1 MTAGADRVSD
11 EQRARIAERIRAA
24 RVRSR
29 DGTSDTVPRHPLAQ
43 GEPVASSAQERL
55 WLLDRL
61 LDDRSLYVMPVSLRI
76 DGLFD
81 AERFQR
87 AVTKV
92 VERHQVLRTVFVERD
107 GLPVPTVSEVTEA
120 PLRMTDLSKVP
131 ASEREE
137 QAKNAVRAAAQEP
150 FDLSKAPMI
159 RIDVIRQSA
168 QEHLLVLGIHHIAAD
183 GWSLPLLWAEI
194 AQVYEALRLGE
205 QPTFAETAP
214 QYSDFAHWQRAQL
227 VGDGMERQMSYW
239 RAQLENLKPLH
250 LPTDR
255 RRPRRW
261 SGHGDAVSFTVPA
274 ATTSELTEIGRSR
287 GATPFVT
294 LLAAFQALLARHAG
308 HEDITVGTPVAGRP
322 HAALESLIGLL
333 ANTLVLRTDVS
344 GDPTFEELVERTR
357 KTVVAAYSH
366 QDVPFEK
373 LVEDLRPERNLSQNP
388 LFQVMFQLNV
398 GQQDYQ
404 LPNATVTS
412 VAPET
417 HSSKFDLTFA
427 LSEQADGLSGQAIF
441 ATDLFNRETVEHL
454 VEHYQRL
461 LLSAASGPSRRLSE
475 LDMLGPQ
482 EEYAALSQRGE
493 RKQLPP
499 VEQCLH
505 HLILDQ
511 AEATPDAP
519 AVRCGNRTL
528 SYRELADRSARLAAW
543 LRQRGLRTGDLVGVH
558 LERSTDL
565 VVSLLAVM
573 RAGGA
578 YVPIDPS
585 FPRQRVNSLLSHCAI
600 RRLISRGTLLGE
612 TPVPAHVDVV
622 DLDRDA
628 AVIAEAVSDIPA
640 TGTPEQ
646 LAYVIYTSGSTGHPK
661 GVMVPHRGV
670 VNFAQ
675 DMKER
680 LSLGP
685 HDVVGA
691 LTTVSFDISVLEL
704 LVPLTAGSTVHVLA
718 REVAQDGQ
726 LLTEVVDSA
735 GITVLQATPTGWSV
749 LIETGWPG
757 ADVRVL
763 CGGETLPE
771 ALAVSL
777 RHRVS
782 ALWNVYGPTET
793 SIWSTAEELTDHGG
807 ASMAGAT
814 APVSIGRPLSR
825 TSAYV
830 LDSRTRPVPVG
841 ATGELYLAGS
851 GVAHGYLGQA
861 ALTAGRFVPDPFGEP
876 GTRMYRT
883 GDLVRRLMDDRLEF
897 VGRNDEQVKVGGHRI
912 ELGEIESCLRTHPDV
927 AQAAVCTHGSGTGRR
942 LVGYTVP
949 RNGID
954 PGQQALRDHVSQSLP
969 AYMVPTEWVSL
980 DRLPLTPNGKI
991 DRSALTQRP
1000 VPVAP
1005 SVDGKPGTEREERI
1019 AAVWAEVLGLKR
1031 IDVNDNFFTLGG
1043 DSRRAAQSVARLRA
1057 ELDLEI
1063 TVRSLFEAPTVAE
1076 FAAALENA
1084 EHAAVIPRRPGGDP
1098 APASYTQRRMWFL
1111 EQLRSGGYAYNVA
1124 PVLRLHGCLDEGA
1137 LRAALEDVV
1146 TRHDILRTRF
1156 LHADGALQQIVDDSA
1171 NPWLATM
1178 DLTSSADAVTDSAS
1192 WAAELAHQPFDLTE
1206 GPLLRARLLRLH
1218 SQEHVLALALH
1229 HSVVDGSSLPI
1240 LLRDLSGFYR
1250 ARLGHSGTEPPR
1262 LTRQFGDFAHWEL
1275 SRDAAAE
1282 DDLAFWKERLHS
1294 TSPTELP
1301 TDLPRPAE
1309 FTGRG
1314 QTLEFAI
1321 PDDVAA
1327 QVREVSKRQG
1337 TTVYVTLMAAFMTV
1351 VSRLSGRPDIVLGS
1365 PMAGQGRL
1373 YPELENVIGPFVNT
1387 VVLQGRVTDG
1397 LRFVDLLNQVR
1408 QEVIEA
1414 EAHHNVPFER
1424 LVEELRPERELSR
1437 HPLFQIMFA
1446 HGSDE
1451 LADLH
1456 LPGVR
1461 AEPFPVPEESAKFDL
1476 SMVVMEADQG
1486 MTGTVTYATDLY
1498 RRESM
1503 EHLVRLFLGSLTA
1516 AVADPGCDVARLPA
1530 PDAHDVARLTPTPAT
1545 DERRAYDLVRA
1556 QARRTPDATA
1566 VTCGSR
1572 SLSYAQLDARVNR
1585 LAGWLLAHGAGPQSP
1600 VGLLADRS
1608 VDTVVAL
1615 LAVLASGAPCVPL
1628 DSGAP
1633 VGRNALVLRE
1643 SAAEILL
1650 TDGRHA
1656 ALPGLPTF
1664 RSALLLDAA
1673 EEELGDHPDGPVR
1686 TTHRP
1691 DDAAYIT
1698 YTSGSTGAPKGV
1710 VSTHRGVA
1718 NYLEYLRTSHGLGP
1732 GDTVM
1737 QLAALS
1743 FDASVRDIV
1752 GPLVCGAH
1760 VVVSEESAARDPR
1773 SIRKEMSRRGVNVL
1787 LSVVPSLLTA
1797 LSAVSP
1803 DDKAREAGDLDVR
1816 LVLTSGEALTSD
1828 QVRRARTLGSDV
1840 VVVNQYGP
1848 TECTMTSTWYRIAA
1862 EEPVAGPLP
1871 IGRPIPGAACLVLD
1885 PQLQP
1890 LPTGA
1895 VGEVYLTGAGLARG
1909 YHGSPVLTAERF
1921 VANPHGPAG
1930 DLMFRT
1936 GDLARWNAQGQLV
1949 FHGRTDRQVKIRGV
1963 RVEPGEVEA
1972 ALCAGPG
1979 VRGAAVVARGAPGD
1993 ETELVAYVEAGGGPV
2008 DVGALRSRLGATLPP
2023 QLQPSR
2029 YVVLDALP
2037 RTPHGKVDHAAL
2049 PEPRREPGG
2058 EHVPP
2063 RDRLELQL
2071 TGIWEELLDRSPI
2084 GVREDFFHI
2093 GGHSLKAVEMIQ
2105 RVHAQTGVDVPLST
2119 VFIARTVE
2127 QLAEELARSGAQAER
2142 LLFEMNRSTSPSPPL
2157 FLVHP
2162 QSGGVSSYVTLVQ
2175 ELGDAR
2181 PVYGVEA
2188 VGYNSD
2194 TSPLTGIPEMA
2205 RRYVDA
2211 ITEIRPHGPYL
2222 LAGWSFGGNVA
2233 HEMAALLEA
2242 AGERVAFLGVIDARA
2257 FGEDGIDGWYAEAGE
2272 LDRVGILHGIDT
2284 EALRG
2289 EGDMEEAKE
2298 RLSHLL
2304 LSEHRVARHAD
2315 ARAIRRMVDV
2325 FTTNGR
2331 IADDY
2336 RTTRQIETDIYLF
2349 RTADLHPTLPNPQVR
2364 PRSWAR
2370 RTKGAVRTVTVPG
2383 NHHDVMEAPHVQ
2395 VLAQRLLEVLT

>member
-1 MTAGADRVSD
+1 MTAGADRASD
-11 EQRARIAERIRAA
+11 EQRARLTERIRAA
-24 RVRSR
+24 RVQSR
-29 DGTSDTVPRHPLAQ
+29 DGASDTVPRRPRAQ
-43 GEPVASSAQERL
+43 GELVASSAQERL

-61 LDDRSLYVMPVSLRI
+61 LDDRSLYVIPVILRI
-76 DGLFD
+76 DGFFD
-81 AERFQR
+81 AGLFQR
-87 AVTKV
+87 SVTKV

-107 GLPVPTVSEVTEA
+107 GLPVPVVSEMTEA
-120 PLRMTDLSKVP
+120 PLRMTDLSTVP
-131 ASEREE
+131 AAEREE
-137 QAKNAVRAAAQEP
+137 RAKDAVRAAAQEP
-150 FDLSKAPMI
+150 FDLSRAPMI
-159 RIDVIRQSA
+159 RIDSIRLSA

-205 QPTFAETAP
+205 LPAFAETAP
-214 QYSDFAHWQRAQL
+214 QYSDFAHWQREQL

-239 RAQLENLKPLH
+239 REQLENLRPLH

-274 ATTSELTEIGRSR
+274 TTTSELTEIGRSR
-287 GATPFVT
+287 GATLFVT

-308 HEDITVGTPVAGRP
+308 HEDITVGTPVAGRT
-322 HAALESLIGLL
+322 HAELESLIGLL

-404 LPNATVTS
+404 FPNATVTS
-412 VAPET
+412 VAPDI

-441 ATDLFNRETVEHL
+441 ATDLFNREMVEHL

-461 LLSAASGPSRRLSE
+461 LLSVTSGPSCRLSE

-482 EEYAALSQRGE
+482 QEYAALSQGGE
-493 RKQLPP
+493 RNQLAP
-499 VEQCLH
+499 VGECLH

-528 SYRELADRSARLAAW
+528 SYRELADRSARLAAR

-558 LERSTDL
+558 LERSADL

-585 FPRQRVNSLLSHCAI
+585 FPRQRVNSLLSNCAI
-600 RRLISRGTLLGE
+600 RQLVSRGALLGE
-612 TPVPAHVDVV
+612 TPVPAHVGVV

-628 AVIAEAVSDIPA
+628 AVIAKAVSDTPA

-726 LLTEVVDSA
+726 LLTDVVDSA

-763 CGGETLPE
+763 CGGEALPE
-771 ALAVSL
+771 PLAVSL
-777 RHRVS
+777 RRRVS
-782 ALWNVYGPTET
+782 VLWNVYGPTET
-793 SIWSTAEELTDHGG
+793 SIWSTAEEITDHTA
-807 ASMAGAT
+807 ASMAGST
-814 APVSIGRPLSR
+814 APVSIGKPLNR

-830 LDSRTRPVPVG
+830 LDGRMRSVPVG

-861 ALTAGRFVPDPFGEP
+861 ALTAARFVPDPFGEP

-912 ELGEIESCLRTHPDV
+912 ELGEIESCLRTHPNV
-927 AQAAVCTHGSGTGRR
+927 AQAAVRTHGSGTGRR

-969 AYMVPTEWVSL
+969 AYMVPTGWVSL
-980 DRLPLTPNGKI
+980 DRLPLTANGKI

-1000 VPVAP
+1000 APVAA
-1005 SVDGKPGTEREERI
+1005 STDGKPGTGEGRI
-1019 AAVWAEVLGLKR
+1019 AAVWAEVLGLER
-1031 IDVNDNFFTLGG
+1031 VDVNDNFFTLGG

-1084 EHAAVIPRRPGGDP
+1084 ERAAVIPPRQGGAP

-1111 EQLRSGGYAYNVA
+1111 EQLRSGGCAYNVA
-1124 PVLRLHGCLDEGA
+1124 PVLRLHGCLEEGA

-1146 TRHDILRTRF
+1146 ARHDILRTRF
-1156 LHADGALQQIVDDSA
+1156 VHTDGALQQIVDESA
-1171 NPWLATM
+1171 NPWLATV
-1178 DLTSSADAVTDSAS
+1178 DLTSSEDPVTDSAS
-1192 WAAELAHQPFDLTE
+1192 WAAELARQPFDLTE
-1206 GPLLRARLLRLH
+1206 GPLLRARLLRLRP
-1218 SQEHVLALALH
+1218 QEHVLALALH
-1229 HSVVDGSSLPI
+1229 HSVIDGSSLPV

-1262 LTRQFGDFAHWEL
+1262 LTRQFGDFAHWEV
-1275 SRDAAAE
+1275 SRDVAAE

-1314 QTLEFAI
+1314 RTLEFTI

-1373 YPELENVIGPFVNT
+1373 YPELENVIGPFVDT
-1387 VVLQGRVTDG
+1387 VVLRGQVTDG
-1397 LRFVDLLNQVR
+1397 LRFVDLLSQVR
-1408 QEVIEA
+1408 QEVVEA
-1414 EAHHNVPFER
+1414 EAHQNVSFER
-1424 LVEELRPERELSR
+1424 LVEQLRPDRELSR

-1446 HGSDE
+1446 HGTDE
-1451 LADLH
+1451 LTDLD

-1476 SMVVMEADQG
+1476 SVVVVESGHG
-1486 MTGTVTYATDLY
+1486 MTGTVTYAEDLY
-1498 RRESM
+1498 RHESA
-1503 EHLVRLFLGSLTA
+1503 EHLVRLFLGSLRAT
-1516 AVADPGCDVARLPA
+1516 VADPWCQVARLPA
-1530 PDAHDVARLTPTPAT
+1530 PDVHDVARLTPAT
-1545 DERRAYDLVRA
+1545 AADERRTYDLVRA
-1556 QARRTPDATA
+1556 QALRTPEATA

-1572 SLSYAQLDARVNR
+1572 SLTYAQLDSKVNR
-1585 LAGWLLAHGAGPQSP
+1585 LVRWLLDHGARPRRP

-1643 SAAEILL
+1643 SAAEVLL
-1650 TDGRHA
+1650 TDRRHA
-1656 ALPGLPTF
+1656 ATPSLPTF
-1664 RSALLLDAA
+1664 RSTLLLDIG
-1673 EEELGDHPDGPVR
+1673 EEELGDYPDSPIH

-1698 YTSGSTGAPKGV
+1698 YTSGSTGSPKGV
-1710 VSTHRGVA
+1710 VSAHRGVV

-1732 GDTVM
+1732 GDTIM

-1743 FDASVRDIV
+1743 FDASVRDII

-1760 VVVSEESAARDPR
+1760 VVVSEESGARDPR
-1773 SIRKEMSRRGVNVL
+1773 SIRKEMRRRGVNVL
-1787 LSVVPSLLTA
+1787 LSVVPSLLTS
-1797 LSAVSP
+1797 LSAVNP
-1803 DDKAREAGDLDVR
+1803 DDEAEDLDVR

-1848 TECTMTSTWYRIAA
+1848 TECTMTSTWHRIAA
-1862 EEPVAGPLP
+1862 EDPVAGPLP
-1871 IGRPIPGAACLVLD
+1871 IGRPIPGMACLVLD
-1885 PQLQP
+1885 SWLQP
-1890 LPTGA
+1890 LPAGA

-1909 YHGSPVLTAERF
+1909 YHRSPSLTSERF

-1930 DLMFRT
+1930 SLMFRT

-1972 ALCAGPG
+1972 ALCAEPG
-1979 VRGAAVVARGAPGD
+1979 VRGAAVVVRTSGNEA
-1993 ETELVAYVEAGGGPV
+1993 ELVAYVETNGGSV
-2008 DVGALRSRLGATLPP
+2008 DVKALRSRLGTTLPP

-2029 YVVLDALP
+2029 YVMLDALP

-2049 PEPRREPGG
+2049 PEPPREPVG

-2071 TGIWEELLDRSPI
+2071 TCIWEELLDRSPI
-2084 GVREDFFHI
+2084 GVRDDFFHI
-2093 GGHSLKAVEMIQ
+2093 GGHSLKAVDMIQ
-2105 RVHAQTGVDVPLST
+2105 RVHAQTGIDVPLST

-2127 QLAEELARSGAQAER
+2127 QLAEELASGGGQAER
-2142 LLFEMNRSTSPSPPL
+2142 LLFEMNHSPASSPPL
-2157 FLVHP
+2157 FLIHP
-2162 QSGGVSSYVTLVQ
+2162 QSGGVSSYVRLAQ
-2175 ELGDAR
+2175 ELGCAR
-2181 PVYGVEA
+2181 RVYGIEA

-2194 TSPLTGIPEMA
+2194 AAPLTGIPEMA
-2205 RRYVDA
+2205 RRYVEV
-2211 ITEIRPHGPYL
+2211 ITEVQPHGPYL

-2233 HEMAALLEA
+2233 HEMTALLEA

-2257 FGEDGIDGWYAEAGE
+2257 FGEDGIDGWYAEVDE
-2272 LDRVGILHGIDT
+2272 LDRVSILHGIDT
-2284 EALRG
+2284 AELRG
-2289 EGDMEEAKE
+2289 EGGPEEAKE

-2325 FTTNGR
+2325 FTANGR
-2331 IADDY
+2331 IADAY
-2336 RTTRQIETDIYLF
+2336 RTTRRIETDIYLF

-2364 PRSWAR
+2364 PRSWAL
-2370 RTKGAVRTVTVPG
+2370 RTKGEVRTVTVPG
-2383 NHHDVMEAPHVQ
+2383 NHHNVMEAPHVQ
-2395 VLAQRLLEVLT
+2395 VLAKRLLEELT

>member
-1 MTAGADRVSD
+1 MTAGADRVSA
-11 EQRARIAERIRAA
+11 EQRARIAERIRMA

-29 DGTSDTVPRHPLAQ
+29 DGASETVPRRPRAR
-43 GEPVASSAQERL
+43 GELVASSAQERL

-61 LDDRSLYVMPVSLRI
+61 LDDRSLYVMPVILRI
-76 DGLFD
+76 DGPFD
-81 AERFQR
+81 AELFQR

-107 GLPVPTVSEVTEA
+107 GLPVPRVSEMSEV
-120 PLRMTDLSKVP
+120 PLRMTDLSEVP
-131 ASEREE
+131 AAEREE

-205 QPTFAETAP
+205 QPTSAESAP
-214 QYSDFAHWQRAQL
+214 QYSDFAHWQREQL
-227 VGDGMERQMSYW
+227 VGDGMERQMGYW
-239 RAQLENLKPLH
+239 REQLENLRPLD

-274 ATTSELTEIGRSR
+274 TISELTEIGRRR
-287 GATPFVT
+287 GATLFVT

-308 HEDITVGTPVAGRP
+308 HEDIAVGTPVAGRP
-322 HAALESLIGLL
+322 HAELESLIGLL

-373 LVEDLRPERNLSQNP
+373 LVEDLRPERSLSQNP
-388 LFQVMFQLNV
+388 IFQVMFQVNV

-404 LPNATVTS
+404 FPNATVTS
-412 VAPET
+412 VAPDT

-461 LLSAASGPSRRLSE
+461 LLSVVSGPNRRLSE
-475 LDMLGPQ
+475 LDMLGP
-482 EEYAALSQRGE
+482 EEDYAALSRCGE
-493 RKQLPP
+493 RRQLPP

-543 LRQRGLRTGDLVGVH
+543 LRRRGLRTGDLVGVH
-558 LERSTDL
+558 LERSADL

-585 FPRQRVNSLLSHCAI
+585 FPRQRVNSLLSNRAI
-600 RRLISRGTLLGE
+600 SQLVSRATLLGE

-628 AVIAEAVSDIPA
+628 AAIAEAVSDIPA
-640 TGTPEQ
+640 TATPQQ
-646 LAYVIYTSGSTGHPK
+646 LAYVIYTSGSTGRPK

-680 LSLGP
+680 LGLGP

-771 ALAVSL
+771 QLAASL
-777 RHRVS
+777 RRRVS
-782 ALWNVYGPTET
+782 VLWNVYGPTET
-793 SIWSTAEELTDHGG
+793 SIWSTAEDLTEHSDV
-807 ASMAGAT
+807 SLAGST

-830 LDSRTRPVPVG
+830 LDSRMRPVPVG
-841 ATGELYLAGS
+841 ATGELYLAGA
-851 GVAHGYLGQA
+851 GVAHGYLGRA

-883 GDLVRRLMDDRLEF
+883 GDLVRRLMEDRLEF

-912 ELGEIESCLRTHPDV
+912 ELGEIENCLRTHPDV
-927 AQAAVCTHGSGTGRR
+927 AQAAVCTHGAGTDRR

-954 PGQQALRDHVSQSLP
+954 PGRQALRDHLSQSLP
-969 AYMVPTEWVSL
+969 AYMVPTAWVSL
-980 DRLPLTPNGKI
+980 NHLPLTPNGKI
-991 DRSALTQRP
+991 DRSALVERP
-1000 VPVAP
+1000 VPAAP
-1005 SVDGKPGTEREERI
+1005 SVDGNPGTEREERI
-1019 AAVWAEVLGLKR
+1019 AAVWAEVLGLER

-1084 EHAAVIPRRPGGDP
+1084 EHAVAIPRRPDGVP

-1111 EQLRSGGYAYNVA
+1111 EQLRSGGSAYNVA
-1124 PVLRLHGCLDEGA
+1124 PVLKLHGYLDEGA

-1146 TRHDILRTRF
+1146 ARHDILRTRF
-1156 LHADGALQQIVDDSA
+1156 VYADGALQQIVDVSA

-1178 DLTSSADAVTDSAS
+1178 DLTGSADPVTDSHS
-1192 WAAELAHQPFDLTE
+1192 WAAEVAHQPFDLAE
-1206 GPLLRARLLRLH
+1206 GPLLRARLLRLRPE
-1218 SQEHVLALALH
+1218 EHVLALALH
-1229 HSVVDGSSLPI
+1229 HSVVDGASLPI
-1240 LLRDLSGFYR
+1240 LFRDLSGYYR
-1250 ARLGHSGTEPPR
+1250 ARLGHSGAEPPR

-1282 DDLAFWKERLHS
+1282 DDLAFWKEQLHS

-1314 QTLEFAI
+1314 RTLEFVV
-1321 PDDVAA
+1321 PHDVAA
-1327 QVREVSKRQG
+1327 QVREVSKQQG

-1351 VSRLSGRPDIVLGS
+1351 ISRLSGRPDIVLGS

-1373 YPELENVIGPFVNT
+1373 YPELENVIGSFVNT
-1387 VVLQGRVTDG
+1387 VVLRGHITDG
-1397 LRFVDLLNQVR
+1397 LRFVDLLSQVR
-1408 QEVIEA
+1408 REVVEA

-1437 HPLFQIMFA
+1437 HPIFQIMFA

-1461 AEPFPVPEESAKFDL
+1461 AEPLPLPEESAKFDL
-1476 SMVVMEADQG
+1476 SMVVVESDQS

-1498 RRESM
+1498 RHESM
-1503 EHLVRLFLGSLTA
+1503 EHLVRLFLGSLKA
-1516 AVADPGCDVARLPA
+1516 AVADPERDVAGLPA
-1530 PDAHDVARLTPTPAT
+1530 PDALDIARLTPTPAV

-1556 QARRTPDATA
+1556 QARRTPEATA
-1566 VTCGSR
+1566 VTCGAR
-1572 SLSYAQLDARVNR
+1572 SLSYARLDARVNR
-1585 LAGWLLAHGAGPQSP
+1585 LARWLLAHGAGPQHP
-1600 VGLLADRS
+1600 VGVLADRS

-1628 DSGAP
+1628 DSGAS

-1650 TDGRHA
+1650 TDSRHA
-1656 ALPGLPTF
+1656 ALSGLPTF
-1664 RSALLLDAA
+1664 RRTLLLDAA
-1673 EEELGDHPDGPVR
+1673 EEELRDCPDNPVR

-1710 VSTHRGVA
+1710 VTAHRGVV

-1752 GPLVCGAH
+1752 GPLVCGSH
-1760 VVVSEESAARDPR
+1760 VVVSEESGARDPR

-1797 LSAVSP
+1797 LSTAPP
-1803 DDKAREAGDLDVR
+1803 DDEAGHLDVR

-1828 QVRRARTLGSDV
+1828 QVRRARMLGSDV

-1848 TECTMTSTWYRIAA
+1848 TECTMTSTWFRVAS

-1885 PQLQP
+1885 PRLRP
-1890 LPTGA
+1890 LPAGA

-1909 YHGSPVLTAERF
+1909 YHGSPGLTAERF

-1930 DLMFRT
+1930 GLLFRT

-1972 ALCAGPG
+1972 ALCASPG
-1979 VRGAAVVARGAPGD
+1979 VRGAAVVARRAPGD
-1993 ETELVAYVEAGGGPV
+1993 ETELLAYVETGGRPV
-2008 DVGALRSRLGATLPP
+2008 DIGALRGRLGTTLPP

-2029 YVVLDALP
+2029 YVVLDSLP
-2037 RTPHGKVDHAAL
+2037 KTPHGKVDHAAL
-2049 PEPRREPGG
+2049 PEPRREPDG

-2071 TGIWEELLDRSPI
+2071 AGIWEELLDRSPI

-2105 RVHAQTGVDVPLST
+2105 RVHAQTGVDVPLSV

-2127 QLAEELARSGAQAER
+2127 QLAEEMARSGAQAER
-2142 LLFEMNRSTSPSPPL
+2142 LLFEMNRSTSSSPPL

-2194 TSPLTGIPEMA
+2194 AAPLTEIPEMA

-2211 ITEIRPHGPYL
+2211 ITEVRPHGPYL

-2233 HEMAALLEA
+2233 HEMAALFEA
-2242 AGERVAFLGVIDARA
+2242 AGEQVDFVGVIDARA
-2257 FGEDGIDGWYAEAGE
+2257 FGEDGIDGWYAEADD
-2272 LDRVGILHGIDT
+2272 LDRVGILYGIDT
-2284 EALRG
+2284 DALRG
-2289 EGDMEEAKE
+2289 EGGMEEAQE

-2304 LSEHRVARHAD
+2304 LSDHRVARHAD

-2336 RTTRQIETDIYLF
+2336 RTTRRIETDIHLF
-2349 RTADLHPTLPNPQVR
+2349 RTADLHPTLPNPRVR
-2364 PRSWAR
+2364 ARSWAR
-2370 RTKGAVRTVTVPG
+2370 RTKGAVHAVAVPG

-2395 VLAQRLLEVLT
+2395 VLAQRLLEVLA

>member
-1 MTAGADRVSD
+1 MTAGEDRVSD
-11 EQRARIAERIRAA
+11 VRRARVAERIRAA
-24 RVRSR
+24 RVGSR
-29 DGTSDTVPRHPLAQ
+29 DGTSDTVPRRPPAQ

-61 LDDRSLYVMPVSLRI
+61 LDDRSLYVIPVILRI
-76 DGLFD
+76 DGVFD
-81 AERFQR
+81 AELFQR
-87 AVTKV
+87 AATTV
-92 VERHQVLRTVFVERD
+92 VERHQVLRTAFVDRD
-107 GLPVPTVSEVTEA
+107 GLPVPVVSEVTEV
-120 PLRMTDLSKVP
+120 PLRMTDVSKVP
-131 ASEREE
+131 AAEREGE
-137 QAKNAVRAAAQEP
+137 VQDAVRAAVQEP
-150 FDLSKAPMI
+150 FDLSRAPMI
-159 RIDVIRQSA
+159 RIDVIRQST

-205 QPTFAETAP
+205 RPAFAETTL
-214 QYSDFAHWQRAQL
+214 QYSDFAHWQREQL
-227 VGDGMERQMSYW
+227 VGDGMERQIGYW
-239 RAQLENLKPLH
+239 REQLESLRPLR
-250 LPTDR
+250 LPPDR
-255 RRPRRW
+255 HRPRYW
-261 SGHGDAVSFTVPA
+261 SGRGDAVSFTVPA
-274 ATTSELTEIGRSR
+274 AITSKLAEIGHGR
-287 GATPFVT
+287 GATLFVT

-308 HEDITVGTPVAGRP
+308 HEDITVGTPVAGRT
-322 HAALESLIGLL
+322 HAELESLIGLL

-344 GDPTFEELVERTR
+344 GDPTFEELVGRTR
-357 KTVVAAYSH
+357 ETVVGAYSH

-373 LVEDLRPERNLSQNP
+373 LVEDLRPERSLSQNP

-398 GQQDYQ
+398 EQEDYR

-412 VAPET
+412 VAPDT
-417 HSSKFDLTFA
+417 RSSKFDLTFS
-427 LSEQADGLSGQAIF
+427 LSEQANVLSGQAIF

-454 VEHYQRL
+454 VERYQRL
-461 LLSAASGPSRRLSE
+461 LLSVASDPSRRLSE
-475 LDMLGPQ
+475 LDGLGPQ
-482 EEYAALSQRGE
+482 EEYASLSQCDA

-499 VEQCLH
+499 VEKCLH

-511 AEATPDAP
+511 AKATPDAA

-528 SYRELADRSARLAAW
+528 SYRELADRSAQLATW
-543 LRQRGLRTGDLVGVH
+543 LRRRGLRTGGIVGVH

-565 VVSLLAVM
+565 VVTLLAIM

-585 FPRQRVNSLLSHCAI
+585 LPRQRVNSLLSNGAI
-600 RRLISRGTLLGE
+600 RQLVSRGSLLGE
-612 TPVPAHVDVV
+612 TPVPAHLDVV
-622 DLDRDA
+622 DLNRDA
-628 AVIAEAVSDIPA
+628 PAIAEAASDTLP

-670 VNFAQ
+670 VNLAQ

-680 LSLGP
+680 LNLGP

-718 REVAQDGQ
+718 REVTQDGQ
-726 LLTEVVDSA
+726 LLMEVVESA

-749 LIETGWPG
+749 LIETGWTG
-757 ADVRVL
+757 GDVRVL

-771 ALAVSL
+771 PLAVSL
-777 RHRVS
+777 RRRVS

-793 SIWSTAEELTDHGG
+793 SIWSTAQELTGHDG
-807 ASMAGAT
+807 ASMPGST

-825 TSAYV
+825 TSVYV
-830 LDSRTRPVPVG
+830 LDSRMRPVPVG
-841 ATGELYLAGS
+841 TTGELYLAGS
-851 GVAHGYLGQA
+851 GVAHGYLGRS
-861 ALTAGRFVPDPFGEP
+861 ALTAERFVPDPFGEP

-883 GDLVRRLMDDRLEF
+883 GDLVRRLMEDRLEF

-912 ELGEIESCLRTHPDV
+912 ELQEIESCLRTHPDV
-927 AQAAVCTHGSGTGRR
+927 AQAVVRAHGSGTGRR

-969 AYMVPTEWVSL
+969 AYMVPTGWVSL
-980 DRLPLTPNGKI
+980 DRLPLTSSGKI
-991 DRSALTQRP
+991 DRSALTQQP
-1000 VPVAP
+1000 AP
-1005 SVDGKPGTEREERI
+1005 MTPSTGGKPGTEREERI
-1019 AAVWAEVLGLKR
+1019 AAVWAAVLGLER

-1057 ELDLEI
+1057 ALDLEI

-1076 FAAALENA
+1076 FAVALGNTERAAI
-1084 EHAAVIPRRPGGDP
+1084 IPRRPGGAP

-1111 EQLRSGGYAYNVA
+1111 EQLRAGGCAYNVA
-1124 PVLRLHGCLDEGA
+1124 PVLRLHGWLDEEA

-1146 TRHDILRTRF
+1146 ARHDILRTRF
-1156 LHADGALQQIVDDSA
+1156 GYADGTLQQIVDVSPS
-1171 NPWLATM
+1171 PWLATM
-1178 DLTSSADAVTDSAS
+1178 DLTSSADPVTDSAAR
-1192 WAAELAHQPFDLTE
+1192 AAELAHQPFDLTE
-1206 GPLLRARLLRLH
+1206 GPLLRARLLRLRP
-1218 SQEHVLALALH
+1218 QEHVLALALH
-1229 HSVVDGSSLPI
+1229 HSVVDGSSLPV
-1240 LLRDLSGFYR
+1240 LFRDLSGFYR
-1250 ARLGHSGTEPPR
+1250 ARLGHTGTEPPR
-1262 LTRQFGDFAHWEL
+1262 ITRQFGDFAHWEL
-1275 SRDAAAE
+1275 NREAPVE
-1282 DDLAFWKERLHS
+1282 DDLAFWKERLQS
-1294 TSPTELP
+1294 TAPTELP

-1314 QTLEFAI
+1314 RTLEFVI
-1321 PDDVAA
+1321 PHEVAA
-1327 QVREVSKRQG
+1327 QVREVSKRHG
-1337 TTVYVTLMAAFMTV
+1337 TTVYITLMAAFMTV

-1373 YPELENVIGPFVNT
+1373 YPELEDVIGPFVDT
-1387 VVLQGRVTDG
+1387 VVLRGRVTDG
-1397 LRFVDLLNQVR
+1397 LRFVDLLSQVR
-1408 QEVIEA
+1408 HEVVEA
-1414 EAHHNVPFER
+1414 EAHHGVPFER

-1461 AEPFPVPEESAKFDL
+1461 VEPFPVPEESAKFDL
-1476 SMVVMEADQG
+1476 SVVVVESDQG

-1498 RRESM
+1498 RHESM
-1503 EHLVRLFLGSLTA
+1503 AHLVRLFLDSLAA
-1516 AVADPGCDVARLPA
+1516 AVADPECNVARLPA
-1530 PDAHDVARLTPTPAT
+1530 PDAHDVARLTPAPDT
-1545 DERRAYDLVRA
+1545 DERRAYDLVQA
-1556 QARRTPDATA
+1556 QARRTPEATA
-1566 VTCGSR
+1566 VTCGSQ
-1572 SLSYAQLDARVNR
+1572 SLGYAQLDARVNR
-1585 LAGWLLAHGAGPQSP
+1585 LARWLLAHGAGPQRP

-1656 ALPGLPTF
+1656 ALPDLPTF
-1664 RSALLLDAA
+1664 RSTLLLDAA
-1673 EEELGDHPDGPVR
+1673 GEELRDHPDGPVR

-1698 YTSGSTGAPKGV
+1698 YTSGSTGTPKGV
-1710 VSTHRGVA
+1710 VTTHRGVV

-1743 FDASVRDIV
+1743 FDASIRDIV
-1752 GPLVCGAH
+1752 GPLVCGSH
-1760 VVVSEESAARDPR
+1760 VVVSEEAGVRDPR
-1773 SIRKEMSRRGVNVL
+1773 AIRKEMSRRGVNVL

-1797 LSAVSP
+1797 LSTTQP
-1803 DDKAREAGDLDVR
+1803 DDEAGDLDVR
-1816 LVLTSGEALTSD
+1816 LVLTSGEALTSG

-1840 VVVNQYGP
+1840 IVVNQYGP
-1848 TECTMTSTWYRIAA
+1848 TECTMTSTWHRISA

-1871 IGRPIPGAACLVLD
+1871 IGRPIHGAACLILD
-1885 PQLQP
+1885 AQLQP
-1890 LPTGA
+1890 LPAGA

-1909 YHGSPVLTAERF
+1909 YHGAPALTAQRF

-1930 DLMFRT
+1930 GLMFRT
-1936 GDLARWNAQGQLV
+1936 GDLARWNAQGHLV

-1963 RVEPGEVEA
+1963 RVEPSEVEA
-1972 ALCAGPG
+1972 TLCAGPG
-1979 VRGAAVVARGAPGD
+1979 VRDAAVVARRAPGD
-1993 ETELVAYVEAGGGPV
+1993 ETELVAYVEAGSTPV
-2008 DVGALRSRLGATLPP
+2008 DIGALRSRLGATLPP
-2023 QLQPSR
+2023 QLQPSH

-2049 PEPRREPGG
+2049 PEPRREPVG
-2058 EHVPP
+2058 EHVLP

-2105 RVHAQTGVDVPLST
+2105 RVHAQTGIDVPLST

-2127 QLAEELARSGAQAER
+2127 QLAEELARSGTQAER
-2142 LLFEMNRSTSPSPPL
+2142 LLFRMNRSTSSSPPL
-2157 FLVHP
+2157 FLIHP
-2162 QSGGVSSYVTLVQ
+2162 QSGGVSSYVALVQ
-2175 ELGDAR
+2175 ELGEAR

-2194 TSPLTGIPEMA
+2194 AAPLTGIPEMA
-2205 RRYVDA
+2205 RRYLDA
-2211 ITEIRPHGPYL
+2211 ITEVRPHGPYL

-2233 HEMAALLEA
+2233 HEMAAQLEA
-2242 AGERVAFLGVIDARA
+2242 AGERVSFLGVIDARA
-2257 FGEDGIDGWYAEAGE
+2257 FGEDGIDGWYAEADE
-2272 LDRVGILHGIDT
+2272 LDRVGLLHGIDT

-2289 EGDMEEAKE
+2289 EGGMEEAKE

-2315 ARAIRRMVDV
+2315 ARAVRRMVDV
-2325 FTTNGR
+2325 FTANGR
-2331 IADDY
+2331 IADEY
-2336 RTTRQIETDIYLF
+2336 RTTRRIESDIYLF
-2349 RTADLHPTLPNPQVR
+2349 RTADLHPSLPNPQVR
-2364 PRSWAR
+2364 PESWAR
-2370 RTKGAVRTVTVPG
+2370 RTKGAVHTVTVPG
-2383 NHHDVMEAPHVQ
+2383 NHHDVMDAPHVR
-2395 VLAQRLLEVLT
+2395 VLAQRLLEVLA